1 MSVIYGNP
9 IIAGGGGLELVA
21 NVVDGATVTAT
32 LGSKTVTGVSVGG
45 QVRLKIPQ
53 EGKWTVSATNGTMV
67 SAPQEVSVPATV
79 DLALPSHVLND
90 TSWAVIK
97 QMSAA
102 GEGANFWAVGD
113 CKEITMNGKVS
124 SGLTLSN
131 YTAFVYIIG
140 FDHNSEREGTGI
152 AFMGFKTKQTDGK
165 FVCLTDDNYSNYASA
180 GFIIYPQTG
189 DYSTT
194 KWSECYM
201 RNVVMPLIKA
211 AFPTDLQ
218 AVVKTSSIYS
228 EQISGNNITMAA
240 FNEEV
245 YLLAEY
251 EVFGTRTYATTSE
264 PNFLKQYAYFA
275 AGNSKVAYRH
285 NYPNNKAQWWERSM
299 CAGDS
304 LRHCKVSDNGSADYR
319 SYGYYSYGV
328 APCFKV

>member
-1 MSVIYGNP
+1 MSEAFICRR
-9 IIAGGGGLELVA
+9 GGSG
-21 NVVDGATVTAT
+21 
-32 LGSKTVTGVSVGG
+32 GSKDFSVSN
-45 QVRLKIPQ
+45 
-53 EGKWTVSATNGTMV
+53 T
-67 SAPQEVSVPATV
+67 
-79 DLALPSHVLND
+79 LND
-90 TSWAVIK
+90 NSWETIK
-97 QMSAA
+97 KVSSFGIAQ
-102 GEGANFWAVGD
+102 NFWAIGD
-113 CKEITMNGKVS
+113 CKSVTLNGKVS

-152 AFMGFKTKQTDGK
+152 AFMGFKTEQTNGK
-165 FVCLTDDNYSNYASA
+165 FVCLTDDHYGYDVYSGHYFN
-180 GFIIYPQTG
+180 IYPQTG
-189 DYSTT
+189 DYRTSL
-194 KWSECYM
+194 WSGCYM

-240 FNEEV
+240 LNEEV

-251 EVFGTRTYATTSE
+251 EVFGTRKYATTSE

-285 NYPNNKAQWWERSM
+285 NYLFNKAQWWERSM
-299 CAGDS
+299 CADDALKHCLVYDS
-304 LRHCKVSDNGSADYR
+304 GSA
-319 SYGYYSYGV
+319 SYASNGTWSYGV

>member
-1 MSVIYGNP
+1 MSEAFICRR
-9 IIAGGGGLELVA
+9 GGSG
-21 NVVDGATVTAT
+21 
-32 LGSKTVTGVSVGG
+32 GSKDFSVSN
-45 QVRLKIPQ
+45 
-53 EGKWTVSATNGTMV
+53 T
-67 SAPQEVSVPATV
+67 
-79 DLALPSHVLND
+79 LND
-90 TSWAVIK
+90 NSWETIK
-97 QMSAA
+97 KVSSFGIAQ
-102 GEGANFWAVGD
+102 NFWAIGD
-113 CKEITMNGKVS
+113 CKKVVLNGKVS

-152 AFMGFKTKQTDGK
+152 AFMGFKTEQTDGK
-165 FVCLTDDNYSNYASA
+165 FVCLTDDHYGYDVYSGHYFN
-180 GFIIYPQTG
+180 IYPQTG
-189 DYSTT
+189 DYRTSL
-194 KWSECYM
+194 WSGCYM

-240 FNEEV
+240 INEEV

-251 EVFGTRTYATTSE
+251 EVFGTRKYATTSE

-285 NYPNNKAQWWERSM
+285 NYLFNKAQWWERSM
-299 CAGDS
+299 CADDA
-304 LRHCKVSDNGSADYR
+304 LKHCLVYESGSA
-319 SYGYYSYGV
+319 GYTSNGTWSYGV